1 MQAVLDE
8 LRYPIGR
15 FTPPAEVTP
24 EIRAAWIDRIAAV
37 PGALRAAVDGLSD
50 AQLETPYREGGWTVR
65 QVAHHLPDSHLNA
78 YVRFKLALTED
89 NPRIKPYDEAG
100 WSNLGDTSGTP
111 VEVSLALIEALHAR
125 WVVLLRS
132 MTEAQWARTFEH
144 PETGP
149 WPLTRALGLYAWHGD
164 HHLAHITRLRSRSGW

>member
-1 MQAVLDE
+1 M
-8 LRYPIGR
+8 
-15 FTPPAEVTP
+15 
-24 EIRAAWIDRIAAV
+24 
-37 PGALRAAVDGLSD
+37 
-50 AQLETPYREGGWTVR
+50 
-65 QVAHHLPDSHLNA
+65 AHHLPDSHLNA

-144 PETGP
+144 PETGT
-149 WPLTRALGLYAWHGD
+149 WPLTRALALYAWHGD
-164 HHLAHITRLRSRSGW
+164 HHVAHITGLRSRSGW